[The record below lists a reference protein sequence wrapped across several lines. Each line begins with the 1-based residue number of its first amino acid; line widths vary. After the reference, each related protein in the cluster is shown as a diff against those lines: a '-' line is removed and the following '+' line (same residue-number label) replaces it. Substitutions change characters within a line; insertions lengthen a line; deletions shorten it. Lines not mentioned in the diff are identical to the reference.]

1 MTADTTSFQAG
12 IAKSVTTLRSA
23 EREVKRLDKALQEG
37 RATPEQFA
45 AAMQKVNRDVTAI
58 NAGFRG
64 MTGAVKRADDILRS
78 LETTEERQ
86 ANQLRELQQL
96 LQVGAIN
103 YDQYSL
109 AVGRM
114 TNAQISLGTEHLANL
129 PVIGRFSGL
138 MQSAVT
144 PVGLLTAGL
153 MGAAGAAGLFYAAF
167 RKGGDIVLPA
177 LERLEE
183 VGLSA
188 QRIGI
193 SMAGL
198 QRFQYA
204 FETIANI
211 DAETTVSALEKME
224 KNISAAAVG
233 SKKAVATFQQ
243 LGLNIDEIKK
253 LSPEQSFLKIAQAL
267 SQVQSPFDQLRL
279 TTEVFGKSAT
289 SMINVIQGGAEPI
302 QALGER
308 AEQLRLTLSE
318 IDSVQALAAQ
328 DAIDDLRKAFEG
340 LGNVLTS
347 YVAPPLTEVVKDLTS
362 LLTLGKTNTGFGFAD
377 IGKAI
382 VAGGGN
388 PWATAYELSQRYF
401 NGVTEG
407 AIKSSNEMLK
417 AGEKQ
422 RKAMLTPED
431 IAERQE
437 QMEAFK
443 KDQDKR
449 RKVMETDAKKQFAL
463 RKRHEQELLK
473 KQTEAAKKQL
483 EFQNAA
489 AQLIREERGKRS
501 EMYVQ
506 SLQDG
511 MKKATTQSEV
521 AIFGRQIQQEL
532 VRQTGIN
539 ITSLQQQL
547 NRTRDPKD
555 RAELIGRIRKERLGL
570 SEALVNN
577 LRMQMNE
584 SKGLIGSSLVKGPAA
599 LERGSAAAFSAFQ
612 ANKRQDDIAN
622 LQLAEQRKANQHLA
636 ELKRRGVVLAE
647 ARL

>member
-1 MTADTTSFQAG
+1 
-12 IAKSVTTLRSA
+12 
-23 EREVKRLDKALQEG
+23 
-37 RATPEQFA
+37 
-45 AAMQKVNRDVTAI
+45 
-58 NAGFRG
+58 
-64 MTGAVKRADDILRS
+64 
-78 LETTEERQ
+78 
-86 ANQLRELQQL
+86 
-96 LQVGAIN
+96 
-103 YDQYSL
+103 
-109 AVGRM
+109 
-114 TNAQISLGTEHLANL
+114 
-129 PVIGRFSGL
+129 
-138 MQSAVT
+138 
-144 PVGLLTAGL
+144 
-153 MGAAGAAGLFYAAF
+153 
-167 RKGGDIVLPA
+167 
-177 LERLEE
+177 
-183 VGLSA
+183 
-188 QRIGI
+188 
-193 SMAGL
+193 
-198 QRFQYA
+198 
-204 FETIANI
+204 
-211 DAETTVSALEKME
+211 
-224 KNISAAAVG
+224 
-233 SKKAVATFQQ
+233 
-243 LGLNIDEIKK
+243 
-253 LSPEQSFLKIAQAL
+253 
-267 SQVQSPFDQLRL
+267 
-279 TTEVFGKSAT
+279 
-289 SMINVIQGGAEPI
+289 
-302 QALGER
+302 
-308 AEQLRLTLSE
+308 LRLTLSE